1 MSNNITLICYWNR
14 RVVVGRRG
22 VSYDGPPPTATLIR
36 AGASYEEFIDKLY
49 HVTRYK
55 RQYERLEVTCRY
67 LVRKEDIT
75 LPITDQETLDIA
87 FAVVT

>member
-1 MSNNITLICYWNR
+1 M
-14 RVVVGRRG
+14 
-22 VSYDGPPPTATLIR
+22 
-36 AGASYEEFIDKLY
+36 GASYEEFIDKLY

-67 LVRKEDIT
+67 PVRKEDIT

-87 FAVVT
+87 FAVVTPSGNSLELYIESRTDNTTCHDA